1 MPGPPG
7 AASGLDAA
15 RSDRP
20 PSPDAP
26 CESAA
31 SGRPVDAP
39 RRGADRRVH
48 MQHKLSLAKRQAEEK
63 PTAAPYGAHTL
74 SQLEDEVLAGHPQ
87 SAILECRAVRDSV
100 SALRLSA
107 RRLVTDCTK
116 AILQRRFGQ
125 RRGGPYGPAV
135 QDEKGPLVS
144 SLFLAV
150 GASLNAPLCQE
161 KIVDEEPAVVL

>member
-1 MPGPPG
+1 
-7 AASGLDAA
+7 
-15 RSDRP
+15 
-20 PSPDAP
+20 
-26 CESAA
+26 
-31 SGRPVDAP
+31 
-39 RRGADRRVH
+39 

>member
-1 MPGPPG
+1 
-7 AASGLDAA
+7 
-15 RSDRP
+15 
-20 PSPDAP
+20 
-26 CESAA
+26 
-31 SGRPVDAP
+31 
-39 RRGADRRVH
+39 

-125 RRGGPYGPAV
+125 RRGGPYGPPV

-144 SLFLAV
+144 SLSLVV
-150 GASLNAPLCQE
+150 GASLNAPLCQR
-161 KIVDEEPAVVL
+161 